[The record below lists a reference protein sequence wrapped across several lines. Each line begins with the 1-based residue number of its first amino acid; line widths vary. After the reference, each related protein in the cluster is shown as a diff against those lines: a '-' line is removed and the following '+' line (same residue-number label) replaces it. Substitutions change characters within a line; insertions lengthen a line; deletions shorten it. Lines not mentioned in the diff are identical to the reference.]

1 MSELFPERYPQFDK
15 QGHRNVIFV
24 RGNMPGRRDAGKIW
38 QVAYD
43 KFLKG
48 FGLIQCSYDPRVF
61 YLVASDGT
69 IIAAIHVD
77 DSRLTFKGKIIERY
91 RAAWAK
97 EFNEELEPLG
107 DTDFAGLRYLFEGEG
122 EARHCK
128 ITCTGIIKRLGE
140 LLAEHEFPRSY
151 STETPMTPDD
161 LGKLAQ
167 RPGPNNMLRPDLLAP
182 ARKIAGTIGFIVT
195 KVRIDGYL
203 VFCIIARYLSE
214 KRLARQA
221 WICLL
226 RLGHYLVATIE
237 LPLILRRTP
246 PGTEM
251 ITFVDSAKGN
261 VDSGRSQGGFFC
273 CFPGSGALCWSSS
286 APSLTA
292 DSSSARNCTRQHA
305 VQRQ

>member
-1 MSELFPERYPQFDK
+1 MFIPKWLSELFPEQYPQFDA

-24 RGNMPGRRDAGKIW
+24 KGNMPGRRDAGKTW
-38 QVAYD
+38 QVAND

-48 FGLIQCSYDPRVF
+48 FGLVQCSYDPRVF

-69 IIAAIHVD
+69 IIAVIHVD
-77 DSRLTFKGKIIERY
+77 DSRLTYKGKIIERY

-107 DTDFAGLRYLFEGEG
+107 DTDFTGLRYLFEGEG
-122 EARHCK
+122 QARHCK
-128 ITCTGIIKRLGE
+128 ITCIGIIKRLGE
-140 LLAEHEFPRSY
+140 LLAEHDFPRSH

-161 LGKLAQ
+161 LGKLSQ
-167 RPGPNNMLRPDLLAP
+167 EPGPNNKLRPELLAP
-182 ARKIAGTIGFIVT
+182 ARQIAGTIGFIVT
-195 KVRIDGYL
+195 QVRIDGYL
-203 VFCIIARYLSE
+203 VFCIIAHYLSE
-214 KRLARQA
+214 KRLTYQV
-221 WICLL
+221 WVCLL

-237 LPLILRRTP
+237 LPLILHRTP

-273 CFPGSGALCWSSS
+273 FVPGSA
-286 APSLTA
+286 APSA
-292 DSSSARNCTRQHA
+292 YQARRRRRRPTRQ
-305 VQRQ
+305 VPQS